1 MTYIVEKETL
11 PGNATSRQFEG
22 YLHNGANVS
31 FFLSST
37 PPGRGPGLHIHP
49 YEEVFVVQAGT
60 LTFTVGEE
68 TIEVSAERVVVVPP
82 GTPHKFTNTGADV
95 AHHVD
100 IHVSGQ
106 MQTTWLET

>member
-1 MTYIVEKETL
+1 MAYIIDTETL

-22 YLHNGANVS
+22 YLHHAANVS

-37 PPGRGPGLHIHP
+37 PPGRGPGLHTHP

-60 LTFTVGEE
+60 LTFTVGDEVV
-68 TIEVSAERVVVVPP
+68 EVSAERIVVVPP
-82 GTPHKFTNTGADV
+82 GTPHGFINTGDEV

-100 IHVSGQ
+100 IHASGQ
-106 MQTTWLET
+106 MQTTWLEG

>member
-82 GTPHKFTNTGADV
+82 GTPHKFTNTGADI

-106 MQTTWLET
+106 MQTTWLEE